1 MATYTLTPARRAAL
15 RKAQLA
21 SAAKRRRH
29 GTVPQTIG
37 RAARQRAGY
46 ARASFQVKS
55 RDFNKGSRT
64 KRGLK
69 YAAVGLGAAGAIG
82 AAYGATSAARGY
94 HYRRTSQDYLSHQT
108 RIMAAHHISEAAFAK
123 AHRQKTQAKAY
134 RTMAATYSPSKTR
147 ARMAKRKLNRNPH
160 LTISTLGPR

>member
-29 GTVPQTIG
+29 GTVPQTLRRSIG
-37 RAARQRAGY
+37 QRTGY
-46 ARASFQVKS
+46 AKASFQVKS
-55 RDFNKGSRT
+55 RDFQKGS
-64 KRGLK
+64 KVKKGLK
-69 YAAVGLGAAGAIG
+69 YAAVGLG
-82 AAYGATSAARGY
+82 AYGATSAARGY
-94 HYRRTSQDYLSHQT
+94 HSRRTSQDYLSHRT

-123 AHRQKTQAKAY
+123 AHGQKTQAKAY

-147 ARMAKRKLNRNPH
+147 ARMARGKLNRNPH